1 MSQPLLN
8 KVALVTGAS
17 SGIGRA
23 AARELALV
31 GADVAVHYNRNEAG
45 ASECVADIT
54 ALGRR
59 ATANQG
65 NLVRRADARAVVDRA
80 LAHFGRIDLLINN
93 AGDLIRRKPLAEMSE
108 ELWREVIDLNLSSVF
123 FVTQAVAPGM
133 IERGFGAIVN
143 VSSVSAHN
151 GGGPGALAYAA
162 AKGGLVSLTK
172 ALAKELAPKRIR
184 VNGVAPGLI
193 GETGFHDRLTPA
205 AVFEAAERT
214 IPLGRAGTPAEV
226 GQVIAFL
233 CGPGASYLTGET
245 IEINGGMLMR

>member
-1 MSQPLLN
+1 MSQELLN
-8 KVALVTGAS
+8 KIALVTGAS

-23 AARELALV
+23 AARELAQQ

-45 ASECVADIT
+45 ARECVAEIE

-59 ATANQG
+59 ASAVQG
-65 NLVRRADARAVVDRA
+65 NLVERAAARAVVDAA
-80 LAHFGRIDLLINN
+80 LAHFGRIDLLVNN
-93 AGDLIRRKPLAEMSE
+93 AGDLIRRKGLGEMTE

-133 IERGFGAIVN
+133 IERGSGAIVN
-143 VSSVSAHN
+143 VTSISAHN

-172 ALAKELAPKRIR
+172 AIAKELAPKRIR

-193 GETGFHDRLTPA
+193 GETGFHDRLTPP
-205 AVFEAAERT
+205 AVFEAVEKA

-226 GQVIAFL
+226 GRVIAFL
-233 CGPGASYLTGET
+233 CGPGAAYLTGET
-245 IEINGGMLMR
+245 IEVNGGMLMR